1 MSSEPPKLKGKN
13 KARNSPYPLG
23 EFPDDVVKGIGK
35 LIVHRLAIGH
45 ADINGDDF
53 AGIFAKS
60 ISGEHRNKPLGVTD
74 VIWNGCSW
82 SVKTIKSVKPFTQPQ
97 VRLIAGRNS
106 PTYSYGATN
115 LTEDI
120 QKTGRQILSI
130 WNERVN
136 QSLNEHDD
144 LRIVVLMRNMDT
156 LEFTLFEFEAGRY
169 VPSNYTWQENR
180 NNNFEGFDAKTG
192 EHCFTWQPHGSQF
205 TVFKS
210 VPASA
215 YRFRITKHPGLIE
228 PQHVLRLIQFNDDW
242 IERVT

>member
-1 MSSEPPKLKGKN
+1 MSSEPPKLRGKN

-23 EFPDDVVKGIGK
+23 ESTDDVVRGIGR

-74 VIWNGCSW
+74 VVWNGCSW
-82 SVKTIKSVKPFTQPQ
+82 SVKTIKKRKPFTEKK
-97 VRLIAGRNS
+97 VRLITGRNS
-106 PTYSYGATN
+106 PDFSYGISN
-115 LTEDI
+115 PREDI
-120 QKTGRQILSI
+120 QKTGKAILNI
-130 WNERVN
+130 WNERIN
-136 QSLNEHDD
+136 RSLYEHDD
-144 LRIVVLMRNMDT
+144 LRIVVLIRNIDT
-156 LEFTLFEFEAGRY
+156 LEFSLFEFEATRY
-169 VPSNYTWQENR
+169 TPANYVWELNSKG
-180 NNNFEGFDAKTG
+180 NFQGYDAGTR
-192 EHCFTWQPHGSQF
+192 EHCFTWQPSGSQF

-215 YRFRITKHPGLIE
+215 YRFRIIRNPGLIE
-228 PQHVLRLIQFNDDW
+228 PQHVLRLIRFNDDW